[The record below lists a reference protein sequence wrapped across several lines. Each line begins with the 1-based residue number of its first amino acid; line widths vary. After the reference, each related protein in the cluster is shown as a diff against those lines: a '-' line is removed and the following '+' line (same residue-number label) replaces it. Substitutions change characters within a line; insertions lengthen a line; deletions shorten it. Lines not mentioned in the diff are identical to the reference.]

1 MDMIERVAKAIM
13 RADTEGNPRFDYEE
27 WIGKG
32 WRHYASQARAAIAA
46 MREPTDEM
54 VRQCMDTGH
63 TRDDACGSCADAEAA
78 WQAMA
83 EAALQLYESTGK
95 QSYLEDAK
103 KWVATLDAA
112 LNETK
117 STTKGEVA

>member
-27 WIGKG
+27 WTGKEWIGKE
-32 WRHYASQARAAIAA
+32 WRHYASQAREAIAA

-54 VRQCMDTGH
+54 VRQCMVYTQCMDTGH
-63 TRDDACGSCADAEAA
+63 TRDDAEGA
-78 WQAMA
+78 WQAMI
-83 EAALQLYESTGK
+83 
-95 QSYLEDAK
+95 
-103 KWVATLDAA
+103 DAA